1 MKRYILSILLILLF
15 PVMVFAKE
23 DKLVKVYVYEAGGCP
38 YCEKEIEYLKGLS
51 SYNKKFKI
59 VQKELYV
66 DHVNWAHGKD
76 YETGAKV
83 ANTFKAAGFNDASY
97 YGTPFVVISDV
108 YAATGYSTSLE
119 DAINDAYE
127 KGDKDIV
134 KCIEDGKEECIKG
147 VTAEDVAKVEEE
159 NNTSDDQAA
168 DNRDTTASSY
178 SKTASGDIIWTVI
191 ACTLVNIAVYVV
203 KTNKDKKDIIEH
215 LSNK

>member
-119 DAINDAYE
+119 DAINEAYE

-168 DNRDTTASSY
+168 DNSYANASSY